1 MEKRKNVL
9 MWVSVASFSI
19 TLVAG
24 IAYQIIGQTIDSQGY
39 LQEPFALIP
48 IGWLFFFL
56 GVITGLTYLVSRIV
70 QHFHK
75 IEK

>member
-1 MEKRKNVL
+1 MKKRKNTL
-9 MWVSVASFSI
+9 MWVSIASFSI
-19 TLVAG
+19 MLVAG
-24 IAYQIIGQTIDSQGY
+24 IVYQIIGQTIDSQGY

-56 GVITGLTYLVSRIV
+56 GVVTGLLYLVSHIV